1 MKPGMSHESMTMRQ
15 AIGTL
20 KDQESLELTR
30 LRDDVVQVTVRRQDG
45 EQITSVAVR
54 LSIPVIDTANIDVL
68 AFEIGKAL
76 GTVRSR

>member
-1 MKPGMSHESMTMRQ
+1 MTMRQ